1 MSLAVDDQFRGRV
14 DTLRTGCG
22 LGHDRHVII
31 MGKGTLM
38 SLTVQ
43 ATATG
48 ESRWMVWPE
57 PGGPMRT
64 VTSWEELDAL
74 ARERGIAP
82 RDIRFQ
88 PQALDQMTEAL
99 GPPPSS
105 EG

>member
-1 MSLAVDDQFRGRV
+1 MSGLLMMNYEGEW
-14 DTLRTGCG
+14 TPCG
-22 LGHDRHVII
+22 LAADSATIGII
-31 MGKGTLM
+31 TRKGTLM

-82 RDIRFQ
+82 RDIRFE
-88 PQALDQMTEAL
+88 PQALDQMTEEL

-105 EG
+105 ES